1 MSGYRLVVGQERLVE
16 GGQVDEEATSK
27 PQPQPQPRLRLQL
40 LSSLC
45 YERLLLG
52 LLCLL
57 LVLAVLCL
65 VCLAVL
71 LPPLLTAAF
80 LPVQQQ
86 PQLPSLSPFLLV
98 NSTSTLPTFL
108 SSSYFPSSPHTSLSF
123 PPVLLSDVR
132 GYVAVQYTGTA
143 RTWSA
148 VFYSHLLHLIC
159 SSPFTVH
166 LYFVIMVLDDSSE
179 HLSVKATLDRYER
192 CMNLDNQ
199 SVSIGERVQG
209 WRMQRQ
215 SDIDEAHDFDE
226 LKRYH
231 NRTGQTLQDNALRQY
246 WAFHEVDRMRE
257 EVQQRLDIRYSWVI
271 KQRADALQITDLWS
285 SLYHV
290 SPVWDF
296 VTAAS
301 ATHQPTPP
309 NSTTHSPDADAAS
322 VTTARAR
329 RLSSLRLDA
338 QPLLDLSAG
347 LAEADDNPLFLP
359 SYVVG
364 ESVFTPRAS
373 SAVVNVPECDSWFG
387 HSDQFAAANSDIMSV
402 YYRRG
407 YPPYS
412 SRVAELPTNIVPF
425 NTESYL
431 FLAMRAHNID
441 SAYVQEHCHRVFR
454 SHHETEQPERQHAH
468 FRPPHRCTESGHNY
482 GLACCKA
489 ACEGVNA
496 RNNRFVSAVEPLAER
511 SMDSI
516 AHHTRQLLLVAT
528 QLAQMGSDSVS
539 ATYNSSSSDHR
550 ALILLTSE
558 ERNTGLAEW
567 TREVERLQ
575 AGYAFSASTS
585 SISVSDAERS
595 APLLPLQAD
604 VAAEHSQEGSAR
616 WLAELVAADLDS
628 EAVDAQRYQAYA
640 HLTGLALAL
649 SRWWQWMEAGGPRL
663 GPPLSLSLPP
673 LARAGYLRYATVV
686 GREADRCESE
696 QQLSKWQA
704 LEERHSWCASRTIRT
719 C

>member
-1 MSGYRLVVGQERLVE
+1 MSGYRLVVGQERLVKGRE
-16 GGQVDEEATSK
+16 VDEGATSK
-27 PQPQPQPRLRLQL
+27 PQPQPRLRLQL

-45 YERLLLG
+45 YERMLLG

-57 LVLAVLCL
+57 LGLAVLCL
-65 VCLAVL
+65 LCLAVL

-80 LPVQQQ
+80 LSVQQQ
-86 PQLPSLSPFLLV
+86 TQLPSLPPFLLV

-123 PPVLLSDVR
+123 PPVLLSDLR

-215 SDIDEAHDFDE
+215 SDIDDAHDFDE

-271 KQRADALQITDLWS
+271 KQRTDALQITDLWS

-347 LAEADDNPLFLP
+347 LAEADGNPLFLP

-373 SAVVNVPECDSWFG
+373 SAVVNVPVCDSWFG

-441 SAYVQEHCHRVFR
+441 SAYVQEHWEASRGVRPRQKECTCAVDTWATVARGRGATGEATLHGGRE
-454 SHHETEQPERQHAH
+454 SAWTALQLTALHHHLLASKLTLSNTQLISSMPRH
-468 FRPPHRCTESGHNY
+468 PGYDVTGY
-482 GLACCKA
+482 GP
-489 ACEGVNA
+489 V
-496 RNNRFVSAVEPLAER
+496 ER
-511 SMDSI
+511 SD
-516 AHHTRQLLLVAT
+516 
-528 QLAQMGSDSVS
+528 
-539 ATYNSSSSDHR
+539 
-550 ALILLTSE
+550 
-558 ERNTGLAEW
+558 
-567 TREVERLQ
+567 
-575 AGYAFSASTS
+575 
-585 SISVSDAERS
+585 
-595 APLLPLQAD
+595 LPLCAID
-604 VAAEHSQEGSAR
+604 
-616 WLAELVAADLDS
+616 
-628 EAVDAQRYQAYA
+628 
-640 HLTGLALAL
+640 T
-649 SRWWQWMEAGGPRL
+649 
-663 GPPLSLSLPP
+663 PPLSHSASSCTAPTRDITLATRRTHTRSLHSGAEFTLSPNFP
-673 LARAGYLRYATVV
+673 H
-686 GREADRCESE
+686 
-696 QQLSKWQA
+696 QL
-704 LEERHSWCASRTIRT
+704 
-719 C
+719 